1 MVYEFLNGPS
11 VPIYFRAERLGDAE
25 RVLQGDEEE
34 WSCEAEPEAC
44 NALDTYRWL
53 VSVARSCHTREL
65 GFAFH
70 VHSTGPFAV
79 LVVDGAVHTWGRRPE
94 LYLSAWAA
102 GSYGAREFAEALR
115 WARSLLKRRC
125 HGLPRLPQ
133 GLYERLERLLER
145 GDAR

>member
-1 MVYEFLNGPS
+1 VEGARRAELVVHEFLNGPS

-34 WSCEAEPEAC
+34 WSCEAEPETC

-53 VSVARSCHTREL
+53 VSVARSRHAREL

-79 LVVDGAVHTWGRRPE
+79 LVVDGACTPGVGGRNST
-94 LYLSAWAA
+94 SARWLFAATASPRNTAHA
-102 GSYGAREFAEALR
+102 GSEAPPSSPWLPATR
-115 WARSLLKRRC
+115 LGRSD
-125 HGLPRLPQ
+125 GE
-133 GLYERLERLLER
+133 Y
-145 GDAR
+145 